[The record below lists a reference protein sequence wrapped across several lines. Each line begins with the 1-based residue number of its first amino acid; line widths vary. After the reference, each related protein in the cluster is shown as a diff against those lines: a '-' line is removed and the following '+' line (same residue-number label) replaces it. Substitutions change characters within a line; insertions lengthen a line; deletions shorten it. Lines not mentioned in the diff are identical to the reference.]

1 MNRDFRP
8 YEGQFFGVFGN
19 LNLNPYTHKGSAP
32 ERHTEPRSGPGK
44 AVSTQPH
51 PLEVSPTKV
60 RPSEVDDKVC
70 KGILD
75 EIDQASPEPEKV
87 WRTGALVFPGHPCF
101 ISGLNHAIFC
111 PSETAARKRREMI
124 LAHPGHEVWAN
135 APYEQLLG
143 SALAEAAAEGRVA
156 ILLDEEGRE
165 VKRWVL

>member
-75 EIDQASPEPEKV
+75 EISEASPDREWLYCTEGDV
-87 WRTGALVFPGHPCF
+87 SVRFVDWLVFNP
-101 ISGLNHAIFC
+101 
-111 PSETAARKRREMI
+111 
-124 LAHPGHEVWAN
+124 
-135 APYEQLLG
+135 
-143 SALAEAAAEGRVA
+143 GRVA
-156 ILLDEEGRE
+156 MFGSAEDADVHGTLPASMVTLGHCKACAKLARYTSVCLVDTNLN
-165 VKRWVL
+165 VLKEWKV